1 MAVYIGFI
9 FLGLAS
15 SLISISFTRKVL
27 HEGVLIILKS
37 VLSGMLTIALT
48 VLFALGSP
56 LPSLADVLLPTGAV
70 SSLDSGMTSNLA
82 VLPGLRGA
90 FTGEQP
96 NDIGVNDGHLASC
109 PASPNCVVSQGAD
122 EEHAI
127 APIAYVGDR
136 ATARANLIAILG
148 VVPRTE
154 IVSQSD
160 DYILAKS
167 ESRLMGFVDDTEF
180 YFPQNEKVI
189 QMRAAARMGESDLG
203 VNRRRLEQIRLAFAD
218 LAS

>member
-1 MAVYIGFI
+1 M
-9 FLGLAS
+9 
-15 SLISISFTRKVL
+15 
-27 HEGVLIILKS
+27 KS
-37 VLSGMLTIALT
+37 VLSSVFTVILT
-48 VLFALGSP
+48 VAMVLGSP
-56 LPSLADVLLPTGAV
+56 LPSAAGGLLPVNVVGHGV
-70 SSLDSGMTSNLA
+70 SDIA
-82 VLPGLRGA
+82 VLPGLKGVFA
-90 FTGEQP
+90 GQQP
-96 NDIGVNDGHLASC
+96 DDIGVIDGHLAGC

-127 APIAYVGDR
+127 APIPYTGDR
-136 ATARANLIAILG
+136 ATARASLIAILG

-160 DYILAKS
+160 SYILAKS

-180 YFPQNEKVI
+180 YLPEDENVI

-218 LAS
+218 LGG